1 MRKFWLVHFLM
12 TICVG
17 LAACLVFAVS
27 PSEKNQL
34 ESFKVSTLKGL
45 SAVAVT
51 VKIVRDDPNTLT
63 TIREQELQ
71 GEVALAL
78 QNAGISV
85 APPRSDVG
93 LYVVLVKV
101 ARGGKDGT
109 LCGVHVQSSLLQIV
123 QLARDTTIRTEAQT
137 WPAFS
142 QGRFGLVT
150 LAVAKTMVT
159 QSVKDQVKDFAADY
173 KAANPKP

>member
-1 MRKFWLVHFLM
+1 MKRLRFMYFLM

-17 LAACLVFAVS
+17 LAACLVLAVS
-27 PSEKNQL
+27 PSEKQQL
-34 ESFKVSTLKGL
+34 ENFKVSTLKGL

-51 VKIVRDDPNTLT
+51 VKIVRDDPNTLAT
-63 TIREQELQ
+63 VKEQELQ

-78 QNAGISV
+78 QSAGVSV
-85 APPRSDVG
+85 APPRADVG

-142 QGRFGLVT
+142 QGRFGLVSI
-150 LAVAKTMVT
+150 AVARTMVI
-159 QSVKDQVKDFAADY
+159 QSVKDQVKDFANDW